1 MGIGRD
7 SRHKR
12 TVTGAK
18 PVINIKKRKYEMGRQ
33 PSTTKLGEK
42 RIYLARGRGG
52 NIKHRAIRLDT
63 GCFSWAS
70 EAMSAKSR
78 IVDVIYN
85 ASNNELV
92 RTKTLV
98 KGCIVAIESAPFKAW
113 FEKHY
118 AVKCE
123 NKDSYIP
130 DPEALKGKS
139 AHVVKKFDARRKNLK
154 ISKEVLEQIASGRIY
169 AAISSRPGQSGRAD
183 GYILEGEEL
192 NFYKKKISL
201 KRK

>member
-1 MGIGRD
+1 
-7 SRHKR
+7 
-12 TVTGAK
+12 
-18 PVINIKKRKYEMGRQ
+18 
-33 PSTTKLGEK
+33 
-42 RIYLARGRGG
+42 
-52 NIKHRAIRLDT
+52 
-63 GCFSWAS
+63 
-70 EAMSAKSR
+70 MSAKSR
-78 IVDVIYN
+78 IVDVVYN

-183 GYILEGEEL
+183 GYFALSSRSICSYILEGEEL